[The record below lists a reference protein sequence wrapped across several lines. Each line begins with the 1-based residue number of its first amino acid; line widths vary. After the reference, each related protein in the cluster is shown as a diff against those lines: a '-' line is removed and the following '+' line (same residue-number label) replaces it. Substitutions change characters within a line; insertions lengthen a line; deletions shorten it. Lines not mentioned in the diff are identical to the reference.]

1 MSDSFTHKFT
11 YPLPV
16 DGLGHEWQVAEIEG
30 EADVMS
36 VQNGKNYYVGDI
48 KVWVLTVVNREA
60 VSKLHTLPLDSRL
73 KGQLLRW
80 LMTKHDDMAAS
91 HRRAK
96 DANGTVYENEDDEHR
111 QRMHEVL

>member
-36 VQNGKNYYVGDI
+36 VQNGKSYYVGDI
-48 KVWVLTVVNREA
+48 KVWVITVKNREA
-60 VSKLHTLPLDSRL
+60 VSKLHTLPLDSKL

-80 LMTKHDDMAAS
+80 LMTRHEDMAAS
-91 HRRAK
+91 HRKAK
-96 DANGTVYENEDDEHR
+96 DANGTVYADEDGEHR
-111 QRMHEVL
+111 LGMRELL